1 MFCTKCGK
9 PIPQGAKF
17 CPHCGATQVVIDRV
31 SQQVS
36 SVTAPEAPAPQAPAP
51 EVAKVR
57 PWIRFLARMFD
68 ILLAAFLIGAAVA
81 YFYPAVISTQDG
93 ANLVGLASLFVWVF
107 IESFLLATTGTT
119 PGKWLFNI
127 CLVPPKG
134 EKPDYSTAFLRSIK
148 VWWRGLGIGFPLV
161 SLFTLAVAYSNLKKN
176 GITTWDKDDG
186 FTVVHGRI
194 GLLRVLFAIVFFSA
208 SLALVAFSNFL
219 TSTPATS
226 TKTAGMDYAA
236 ETSGAKPWER
246 VYKPAETAG
255 MDAENEV
262 VKLRKAAEQGDAKAQ
277 YGIGLMY
284 KNGRGVSQ
292 DYAQAV
298 AWFRKAAEQGYAD
311 AQVVLGL
318 MYGMGRGVPQDDMQ
332 AVAWYRKAA
341 EQGLANAQVAL
352 GLMYGMG
359 RGVPQDYAQEVAWLR
374 KAAEQGNARAQNI
387 LGNSYAQ
394 GEGVPQDY
402 VMAYALHNLSAAS
415 GDSDAIKARD
425 LVAKIISQ
433 NELSEAQAISRSWK
447 PGMPLGR

>member
-1 MFCTKCGK
+1 M
-9 PIPQGAKF
+9 
-17 CPHCGATQVVIDRV
+17 DRV

-277 YGIGLMY
+277 YNLGAMY
-284 KNGRGVSQ
+284 DN
-292 DYAQAV
+292 
-298 AWFRKAAEQGYAD
+298 
-311 AQVVLGL
+311 
-318 MYGMGRGVPQDDMQ
+318 GRGVPQNDAE

-341 EQGLANAQVAL
+341 EQGEAKAQSDLATK
-352 GLMYGMG
+352 Y
-359 RGVPQDYAQEVAWLR
+359 
-374 KAAEQGNARAQNI
+374 I
-387 LGNSYAQ
+387 LEPAHNYFQCYPWRILLNSN
-394 GEGVPQDY
+394 E
-402 VMAYALHNLSAAS
+402 
-415 GDSDAIKARD
+415 R
-425 LVAKIISQ
+425 AKI
-433 NELSEAQAISRSWK
+433 L
-447 PGMPLGR
+447 P